1 SLLCRHCRRERR
13 GVNGV
18 DEHPTPADGADAAGD
33 RPRGARADRPG
44 RAGVVLDAQA
54 RRPPRCGP
62 HDDLPPL
69 RGPGSPV
76 RRGGRRD
83 VPRGG
88 DRRPAVGGT
97 LAGVPV
103 RLRHGPARRAAGA
116 SERDPA
122 VRRPAG
128 PLAGRRRVGRAWPA
142 QDGGRGPAEL
152 DRLAGRLVRQ
162 RVRDRPR
169 DGDERGPHGVPPQPT
184 PRTWLGRVQ
193 RARVAGRDQT
203 ARLPLRAGP
212 ARDHRRPA
220 PGHTPSPPMT
230 PAAIEAHALTKR
242 FGAATAVTGLDL
254 SAPAG
259 SVLGLLGPNGSGKT
273 TTVRM
278 LATLLRPT
286 SGTARILGLDVRTQA
301 DRVRRVIGL
310 TGQFTAVDP
319 NLTGRENLLFIA
331 RLLGSRRAEARRAA
345 RDLLDRFSLAEV
357 SDRPVRTYS
366 GGMRRRLDLAASLLG
381 DPAVL
386 FLDEPTTG

>member
-1 SLLCRHCRRERR
+1 
-13 GVNGV
+13 
-18 DEHPTPADGADAAGD
+18 
-33 RPRGARADRPG
+33 
-44 RAGVVLDAQA
+44 
-54 RRPPRCGP
+54 
-62 HDDLPPL
+62 
-69 RGPGSPV
+69 
-76 RRGGRRD
+76 
-83 VPRGG
+83 
-88 DRRPAVGGT
+88 
-97 LAGVPV
+97 
-103 RLRHGPARRAAGA
+103 
-116 SERDPA
+116 
-122 VRRPAG
+122 
-128 PLAGRRRVGRAWPA
+128 
-142 QDGGRGPAEL
+142 
-152 DRLAGRLVRQ
+152 
-162 RVRDRPR
+162 
-169 DGDERGPHGVPPQPT
+169 
-184 PRTWLGRVQ
+184 
-193 RARVAGRDQT
+193 
-203 ARLPLRAGP
+203 
-212 ARDHRRPA
+212 
-220 PGHTPSPPMT
+220 MT

-278 LATLLRPT
+278 LATLLKPT

-301 DRVRRVIGL
+301 DRIRRAIGL

-386 FLDEPTTG
+386 FLDEPTTGLDPVAREQLWDVIRTHVSRGCTVLLTTQYLEEADRLADTVVIIDQGRKVAEGTPTQLKRFAGEPTLTLRARDPADGPRLSGILHTLTGTPPVTSRGRDASAPVAAERVAAVIRAIDDAGIALESISLREPDLDDVFRRLTARKASR